1 MLHGVN
7 RSRLQDRHKTR
18 GGAIQRTRGAAI
30 SKARKQAGQHV
41 FLSFF
46 LPSYFCLV
54 RFDTSC
60 APIGLARGG
69 CRLEHGLVARSQPL
83 ALRAGHV
90 ATLLLDPPGGSGEIP
105 FPGGAAVLLPAR
117 RAPAALVH
125 TTSHITDCTWAAPLW
140 RSPPVRAAPRQ
151 SLMERPLMERPL
163 MERPLMER
171 PLMERPPAAPAPSP
185 WAPRWPSPRRR
196 GRQAQRSRSGSPA
209 EARRRTG
216 AEVQRCRSGAAV
228 RGGAEM

>member
-1 MLHGVN
+1 MFHASPCPTGVALGVQAAQ
-7 RSRLQDRHKTR
+7 RSRLQADRHKTR
-18 GGAIQRTRGAAI
+18 GGAIQRTRAAAI

-41 FLSFF
+41 FFSFF

-69 CRLEHGLVARSQPL
+69 CRLEHGLVARLQPL

-105 FPGGAAVLLPAR
+105 FRGGAAVLLPAR

-151 SLMERPLMERPL
+151 SLMERPLMERP
-163 MERPLMER
+163 
-171 PLMERPPAAPAPSP
+171 PAAPAPSP

-196 GRQAQRSRSGSPA
+196 GHQAQRSRSGSPA

-216 AEVQRCRSGAAV
+216 AEVHRCRSGAAV